1 MTLNEYIK
9 FILCNIGVKEWK
21 QEMGIISPY
30 AQGQERLALNYLIEV
45 SHDIQMLTFFH
56 LEGTQVGYIGG

>member
-9 FILCNIGVKEWK
+9 FISCNIGVKEWK

-45 SHDIQMLTFFH
+45 SHDI
-56 LEGTQVGYIGG
+56 